1 MSANSPVDSDFGL
14 GEGIEEIRQQV
25 RRFAAER
32 IAPRAAD
39 IDRSNEFPRDLWPA
53 LGGLGLLGVTVP
65 ERWGGAGLGYLA
77 HVVAMEEISRASGAI
92 GLSYGAHSN
101 LCVNQLRLNGSDAQR
116 DRYLPKL
123 VSGEH
128 VGALAMSEPQAGS
141 DVVSMQLRAERR
153 GESYV
158 LNGRKM
164 WITNGPDADVVVV
177 YAKTDPAAG
186 ARGIS
191 AFIVERGWRGFG
203 TAQKLDKLGM
213 RGSSTCE
220 LLFDDC
226 SVPAENRL
234 GPENGGARV
243 LMSGLDY
250 ERVVLAG
257 GPLGLMAAALDLVL
271 PYVRERKQF
280 GQPIGTFELM
290 QAKVADMYAALGASR
305 AYVYAVA
312 GACDA
317 GSVKR
322 RDAAACILFAAE
334 QATQVALQAIQAL
347 GGNGYI
353 NDFPAGRLLRDA
365 KLYEI
370 GAGTQEIRRM
380 LIGRELYES
389 AA

>member
-1 MSANSPVDSDFGL
+1 MSANAPIDSDFGL
-14 GEGIEEIRQQV
+14 GEGVEEIRQQV

-32 IAPRAAD
+32 IAPRAAE
-39 IDRSNEFPRDLWPA
+39 IDRSNQFPRDLWPA
-53 LGGLGLLGVTVP
+53 LGELGLLGVTVP
-65 ERWGGAGLGYLA
+65 ERWGGASLGYLA
-77 HVVAMEEISRASGAI
+77 HAVAMEEISRASASV

-101 LCVNQLRLNGSDAQR
+101 LCVNQLRLNGTDAQR

-153 GESYV
+153 GDTYV

-164 WITNGPDADVVVV
+164 WITNGPDAEVLVV

-186 ARGIS
+186 PRGIT
-191 AFIVERGWRGFG
+191 AFIVERGFSGFS

-213 RGSSTCE
+213 RGSNTCE
-220 LLFDDC
+220 LVFDDC
-226 SVPAENRL
+226 AVPAENRL

-257 GPLGLMAAALDLVL
+257 GPLGIMAAALDLVL
-271 PYVRERKQF
+271 PYVHERKQF

-290 QAKVADMYAALGASR
+290 QAKVADMYTALSASR

-312 GACDA
+312 SACDA
-317 GSVKR
+317 GRVKR
-322 RDAAACILFAAE
+322 TDAAACILFAAE
-334 QATQVALQAIQAL
+334 NATRVALEAIQAL